1 MLPPCGPHSAKAAWF
16 SLPSLPKPPGPV
28 SILQLLLQS
37 VTPASIPVFLQ
48 LYWAAIVSLGRCGLL
63 SWSQC
68 SPSSHTGAGTRGICL
83 PVTSWVEVT
92 SIPLAQSM
100 VKLLNICMKPV
111 KGYGYVKLPFQ
122 RIAAQL
128 RLCKTALNGPAPC
141 VLSPSSGLWGW
152 GHPIYF
158 SNISWTPWVLDPI
171 TNPYL
176 ERCSWLHPV
185 TMWDGGRDWVMHVQ
199 ALEVQIL
206 PANHQEMRWGLEQT
220 DHICSE
226 GNL

>member
-1 MLPPCGPHSAKAAWF
+1 MIRAPGTISCVTTTRSPLCQSRVVPSPPSMPKQCGPLPRVWLPCLGLNPSA
-16 SLPSLPKPPGPV
+16 SLP
-28 SILQLLLQS
+28 LQPRFRLLLQS
-37 VTPASIPVFLQ
+37 VTPASIPIFFQ

-100 VKLLNICMKPV
+100 VKLFNICMKPV

-128 RLCKTALNGPAPC
+128 RLCKTALNGPAPH
-141 VLSPSSGLWGW
+141 VQSPSSDLWG
-152 GHPIYF
+152 
-158 SNISWTPWVLDPI
+158 
-171 TNPYL
+171 
-176 ERCSWLHPV
+176 
-185 TMWDGGRDWVMHVQ
+185 
-199 ALEVQIL
+199 
-206 PANHQEMRWGLEQT
+206 
-220 DHICSE
+220 
-226 GNL
+226 